1 MSAGNKSKE
10 VEALYA
16 FLAAMHDSKLDGGR
30 MREAMLE
37 ALGIANQKALHSR
50 IEADEALIRSHLEAL
65 NAALEWDFRR
75 NYVMPYKVR
84 DPMTAAITALR
95 KRLESSK

>member
-50 IEADEALIRSHLEAL
+50 IEADEALMRTAL
-65 NAALEWDFRR
+65 YELGKCVDWPCANAATDE
-75 NYVMPYKVR
+75 
-84 DPMTAAITALR
+84 AITALR